1 MKCRV
6 RVWHYL
12 DEWNGAAAVRAY
24 EGPIIHALKK
34 HAGQKQGYL
43 VAEDND
49 PQGYKSN
56 AAKEAKE
63 KLRIR
68 TVDWPRYSPDL
79 NPLDFFLWAEVS
91 RRMALEQV
99 NNETAVQYKARLR
112 ATAMAIPAPL
122 IRAALLSIK
131 ERAKMVVGAEG
142 RDIPRD

>member
-1 MKCRV
+1 M
-6 RVWHYL
+6 
-12 DEWNGAAAVRAY
+12 
-24 EGPIIHALKK
+24 
-34 HAGQKQGYL
+34 

-49 PQGYKSN
+49 PQGYTIN
-56 AAKEAKE
+56 AVKEAKQ
-63 KLRIR
+63 KLHIR
-68 TVDWPRYSPDL
+68 TVDWPKYSPDL
-79 NPLDFFLWAEVS
+79 NPLDFFLWSEVA

-99 NNETAVQYKARLR
+99 KNEAAVAYKARLR